1 MISDSE
7 SIALAAAHAAAGKKA
22 EDIRILDLRKLSSFA
37 DYFVICTGTS
47 DPHLKAIGSEIREK
61 LRDDLGLTAHSDGLP
76 ASQWIVLDYHGV
88 LIHIFQGEKRDFYD
102 LESLW
107 RDAPVVPFEDTPAPR
122 LALLAAAAPYISRAM
137 KIMSRHQ
144 APLRKR

>member
-107 RDAPVVPFEDTPAPR
+107 RDAPVVPFEDTPGR
-122 LALLAAAAPYISRAM
+122 G
-137 KIMSRHQ
+137 
-144 APLRKR
+144 